1 MMDEF
6 QEMQRMNLVQSRR
19 EAAFGE
25 ATAFYTYRFERD
37 DGSVPKLAEAK
48 NYADRWEE
56 MRCSGIGLLLWGL
69 PGNGKTFAAA
79 CIANALC
86 EKMADVRMVTLAEVL
101 SRLPAMS
108 AEDKLYYLR
117 SLRRCDLLILDDFG
131 MERRTEYAQE
141 QVFSLINGRYL
152 SGRPLIV
159 TTNLSLQELK
169 EPTDMTEQ
177 RIFDR
182 ILERCVPVC
191 FEGPGLRPHK
201 AKETMARYKEL
212 SGR

>member
-1 MMDEF
+1 
-6 QEMQRMNLVQSRR
+6 
-19 EAAFGE
+19 
-25 ATAFYTYRFERD
+25 
-37 DGSVPKLAEAK
+37 
-48 NYADRWEE
+48 
-56 MRCSGIGLLLWGL
+56 
-69 PGNGKTFAAA
+69 
-79 CIANALC
+79 
-86 EKMADVRMVTLAEVL
+86 
-101 SRLPAMS
+101 
-108 AEDKLYYLR
+108 
-117 SLRRCDLLILDDFG
+117 

-141 QVFSLINGRYL
+141 QVFSLIDGRYL

-191 FEGPGLRPHK
+191 FEGPSLRPHK

-212 SGR
+212 SSR